1 VPMGPVVQNA
11 SELHNPLE
19 LRVYGGKDAS
29 FELYE
34 DSGDGYAYEHG
45 ARATL
50 QLRWNNHQ
58 KTLSIESRLG
68 RFPNMLSKRTL
79 RIVLVTPGHG
89 VGDGAASS
97 VDRTVNYD
105 GRAMKIDLR
114 ETK

>member
-1 VPMGPVVQNA
+1 
-11 SELHNPLE
+11 
-19 LRVYGGKDAS
+19 
-29 FELYE
+29 
-34 DSGDGYAYEHG
+34 
-45 ARATL
+45 
-50 QLRWNNHQ
+50 
-58 KTLSIESRLG
+58 
-68 RFPNMLSKRTL
+68 MLSKRTL